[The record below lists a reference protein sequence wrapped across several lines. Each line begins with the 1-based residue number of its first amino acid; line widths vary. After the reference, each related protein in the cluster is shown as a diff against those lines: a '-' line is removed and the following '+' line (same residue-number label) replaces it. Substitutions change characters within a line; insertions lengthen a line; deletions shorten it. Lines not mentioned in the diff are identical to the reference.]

1 MIQTVCPDV
10 FALPFTFSLG
20 ANGDLTMEAV
30 LQMPDQQAR
39 ASVMDDVRAV
49 VANLEKLVAV
59 MGSQFHH
66 TLESHNRIEMTVNNN
81 TAKAEASRERI
92 FEELTVLDRRM
103 AKMEAAHEVTAT
115 QSLANA
121 AALKELSE
129 RTVGAWMRK
138 NIAVVSSSIIVL
150 SMIIAVVRWFVL
162 HYVH

>member
-1 MIQTVCPDV
+1 M
-10 FALPFTFSLG
+10 FAPMFSPCLSFSLG
-20 ANGDLTMEAV
+20 ANGDLIMEAV

-59 MGSQFHH
+59 MGSQFQH

-103 AKMEAAHEVTAT
+103 AKMETAHEVTAT

-129 RTVGAWMRK
+129 RTIGAWMRK

-150 SMIIAVVRWFVL
+150 SMIVAVVRWFIL

>member
-1 MIQTVCPDV
+1 
-10 FALPFTFSLG
+10 
-20 ANGDLTMEAV
+20 MEAV

-59 MGSQFHH
+59 MGSQFQH

-103 AKMEAAHEVTAT
+103 AKMETAHEVTAA
-115 QSLANA
+115 QSIANA

-150 SMIIAVVRWFVL
+150 SMLVAVVRWFIL